1 MHFSFLSEA
10 FWEWNMQT
18 LKWLTQTWSEA
29 DVQRVLLQS
38 HSETIWEGSLLA
50 QYPGTPVDEF
60 SSTVFPMCLILSL
73 SLDCKS
79 DQALLKELPNIL
91 LRQAW
96 GQIRTYSYAQTR
108 KDTVIRN
115 CVRMGSRKLHGNCLN
130 SALFSWGVIWSRL
143 WTIMDVIQE
152 RLGGFHLLLSIS
164 LPGAAKLNNKFTPT
178 V

>member
-1 MHFSFLSEA
+1 MH
-10 FWEWNMQT
+10 T
-18 LKWLTQTWSEA
+18 
-29 DVQRVLLQS
+29 VLLQS
-38 HSETIWEGSLLA
+38 HSETIWECSLLA
-50 QYPGTPVDEF
+50 QYSSTSVDEF
-60 SSTVFPMCLILSL
+60 SSTRFPMCLIL

-79 DQALLKELPNIL
+79 DQAPLKELPNIL

-96 GQIRTYSYAQTR
+96 GQTLTCTHAQTL
-108 KDTVIRN
+108 KDVVISLFVWN

-130 SALFSWGVIWSRL
+130 VALISWGVIYSRL

-152 RLGGFHLLLSIS
+152 RLGGFHLPLSIS